1 MKYDAYDSE
10 KWNKEFFDKDNGG
23 YFVVDKQR
31 IEQGKVSKNEKA
43 KYEKEF
49 DMCMTLAKYGYKV
62 EYLKM
67 TDGGFD
73 IYLNGVSADLKKT
86 ASHNNILDYAKKA
99 TREQGAKIVV
109 FELGKDTR
117 EIQAELEKL
126 KRMKISVCYYFS
138 NNKGKIHTL

>member
-1 MKYDAYDSE
+1 
-10 KWNKEFFDKDNGG
+10 
-23 YFVVDKQR
+23 
-31 IEQGKVSKNEKA
+31 
-43 KYEKEF
+43 
-49 DMCMTLAKYGYKV
+49 MCMTLAKYGYKV